1 MSSGLFTARGRPLP
15 GGHASAVF
23 RPKIANFRTKP
34 ALYNGH
40 MHLPATTSIES
51 RFRVDHLSNGLKVVV
66 KEVHTSPLV
75 SVWCWYRV
83 GSGDEAPGLTGV
95 SHWVE
100 HMNFKGTVNIPR
112 EQMKGIVERFG
123 GMWNG
128 YTWIDQT
135 TYLETAG
142 RAALDQMLFIEAER
156 MAYGL
161 YEAAECESERTVI
174 ISELQGGEN
183 DPDQLLETE
192 VTATAFRAHPYGHPT
207 IGWIED
213 LRSMTRDDLYGFYR
227 RFYIPNNATLVVV
240 GDVDAGDVMRR
251 AEKHFASIP
260 EGTVPQRIHA
270 IEPEQVG
277 ERRLVIEREG
287 TIGYVKMVFR
297 APAASDPDFFPMLVL
312 DAVLSGAKGVN
323 LWSSFRGVPPQRKAR
338 LYTAL
343 VERGLAS
350 TVSGAILPT
359 AQPYLYTLSFTANDG
374 VPLAAV
380 EEAALVEIERVQK
393 LGVEPSEVERA
404 RHQLRARLVFDNDGV
419 TNIAHQ
425 LGYFETV
432 AGPGFLSSIQ
442 QRIEGVTPGQIWD
455 VARRRLSP
463 TNRTVGWF
471 RPAGRL

>member
-1 MSSGLFTARGRPLP
+1 MDS
-15 GGHASAVF
+15 
-23 RPKIANFRTKP
+23 
-34 ALYNGH
+34 
-40 MHLPATTSIES
+40 MHLPATTSVES
-51 RFRVDHLSNGLKVVV
+51 PALSDHLPNGLKVVV
-66 KEVHTSPLV
+66 KEVHTAPLV

-83 GSGDEAPGLTGV
+83 GSGDEGPGLTGV

-161 YEAAECESERTVI
+161 YETAECESERTVI

-183 DPDQLLETE
+183 DPDQFLETE
-192 VTATAFRAHPYGHPT
+192 VTASAFRAHPYGHPT

-213 LRSMTRDDLYGFYR
+213 LRSMTRDDLYRFYR

-240 GDVDAGDVMRR
+240 GDVDGSDVMRR
-251 AEKHFASIP
+251 AERHFSSIP
-260 EGTVPQRIHA
+260 EGKTPQRLHA

-277 ERRLVIEREG
+277 ERRVVIEREG
-287 TIGYVKMVFR
+287 TTGYVKIVFR
-297 APAASDPDFFPMLVL
+297 APAAADPDFFPMLVL
-312 DAVLSGAKGVN
+312 DAVLTGAKGVN

-338 LYTAL
+338 LYRAL

-350 TVSGAILPT
+350 MVCGAILPT
-359 AQPYLYTLSFTANDG
+359 AQPYLYTLSFTVNDG

-380 EEAALVEIERVQK
+380 EGAAFEEIERVQEV
-393 LGVEPSEVERA
+393 GVYPSEVERA

-432 AGPGFLSSIQ
+432 AGPGFLSSILE
-442 QRIEGVTPGQIWD
+442 RIEAVTPDQIWD
-455 VARRRLSP
+455 VARRRLTP
-463 TNRTVGWF
+463 VNRTVGWF
-471 RPAGRL
+471 RPMGRP